1 MQVRRINWS
10 ENHWSWILFTFTI
23 INFWCGTKCEDES
36 IASLRGHSVV
46 LTCPVDVTS
55 CGDLHSVKW
64 FKGSDRIAVV
74 SGDGEVVNIQSAFK
88 SRMSIDHSPNGPAT
102 RLHIKA
108 AQVTD
113 EDTYVCESTF
123 LEPLE
128 SCNNLGAYSIDFKV
142 LVPPSAIL
150 VLDEEGNQLK
160 NSTTLGPLRE
170 GHTLGGTCEV
180 RGARP
185 APVVGW
191 YRSGKRLTDTVTIDE
206 SNGLFLV
213 KSTLSLVLS
222 RQELASIIEC
232 RVETPALEHI
242 VSNQLVLDLQVR
254 PTKINLSGV
263 KHHTVQGTKVLLQCH
278 VFGAR
283 PAANVTW
290 YNSTRALSTDHEP
303 LSTISTKTYLQ
314 NDGTFETVSQ
324 LIFTATRYENGAAIR
339 CEGDNIVMRD
349 DLEKPIHETLVLE
362 VMYPPVVTVRPENI
376 TINETEEFLL
386 LCEYDAN
393 PASLES
399 VRWKLNGNV
408 IWTGQSDR
416 FEGGH
421 AEQTALLVKNASR
434 TDSGLYTCELSN
446 AIGNDTSDNEINVV
460 VQYVPTVELDMDPES
475 PIVENRASNVTLYC
489 NVVKGNPTQLLKVRW
504 FLDGQLLKEL
514 PECVPD
520 ETNGED
526 EDLCEIDPSKMLLQ
540 NVGRDFLGNYS
551 CEGLNA
557 AGWGP
562 RSREEELVVYY
573 EPGNASIHHHPPIPI
588 KRKSVTLSC
597 TVDDGGNPNA
607 TRYRWLR
614 GHKSVMDVVTPMW
627 TVDPVGL
634 DSRTNFSC
642 YAYNEGGEGNPATV
656 QLDVHAPPA
665 FIQKLPPYTGALYA
679 TQNISLA
686 CRVECIPRCNISW
699 FKDGVGIEE
708 FNERYEVSNKYME
721 ADPSTGDFES
731 TSSTLHFNMSAWPDE
746 KLDIFR
752 DSANYSCVS
761 SNNSVGVG
769 VRSATYF
776 GVEYPPENTTVSNAE
791 ISVEEGHQPQRIL
804 CSAKAYPEPTYEWRR
819 LGQVIAKGNA
829 LIVNKAML
837 RLDSGPYTCISFNRH
852 GNHSAE
858 TIMNVLYRPNCSI
871 VRREIE
877 DEDTLVCTAHGNPE
891 AVDFHWA
898 LKTEN
903 DSIDAYNV
911 RQDGIA
917 SYLILEDGVSVTR
930 TYRCVANNS
939 VGFGTTCEIDVPEVK
954 EKRHI
959 VWWQRW
965 DRMTLIILIASVFAL
980 LLAVIIVCIIIICI
994 CRKRRRQ
1001 DKFVTYRKAPLS
1013 VNQPE
1018 RREATE
1024 GGDSLPSTDSRK
1036 RKKGSVSDHDKSSA
1050 AGDPLTLT
1058 EPGEYENLP
1067 FHGLQ
1072 SAPNKSTHLNANSTT
1087 THLTS
1092 NVVRVAPRPKNPST
1106 LNSCLHSTTYPTFTT
1121 NMYPGNSGYPNNFT
1135 VNTLNYPT
1143 YPSMANSASLNPFLA
1158 KRDRCQ
1164 GHVEQQRRPE
1174 KKFSSLKSLGLRKS
1188 PQFYSMRVS
1197 KSCKRHN
1204 SFAGDIKKPSP
1215 QPPYNNVHRE
1225 KYEQQPL
1232 YENLT
1237 DSIQIHESSLQNE
1250 SSFASVLMND
1260 DYGANCEGE
1269 RTSIY
1274 RSDSG
1279 ISNSSYECITP
1290 VPAPRTGQRTCQS
1303 APIYMNLPSMHP
1315 HSSRNHHPATAFAN
1329 YERTPP
1335 TNPFTGNQRRQILV
1349 PKELFPATGRKS
1361 SSRRLIKLPL
1371 RKHHSFH
1378 FQPTQPV
1385 NESQRTRDAYKHGG
1399 PLVFKPLSE
1408 KNAFKPITP
1417 VPKSPGT
1424 PPPRICG
1431 TSLKRHVSNVEVH
1444 NEEHRMCNGDVKK
1457 RLHYAD
1463 LAPLPT
1469 KYGKSGSSST
1479 GSSESATNGDSEE
1492 SIKLMNLVEKCPVNG
1507 KRTQYATLKF
1517 NEVNI

>member
-1 MQVRRINWS
+1 MHVRRINWS
-10 ENHWSWILFTFTI
+10 ENSFRWIFFALTI
-23 INFWCGTKCEDES
+23 ISFWCGTECEDES
-36 IASLRGHSVV
+36 ISSLRGHSVV
-46 LTCPVDVTS
+46 LTCPMDVSS

-74 SGDGEVVNIQSAFK
+74 SGNGEVVNIFSDYN
-88 SRMSIDHSPNGPAT
+88 SRISIDHSPHGPAT
-102 RLHIKA
+102 RLHLKSV
-108 AQVTD
+108 QVSD
-113 EDTYVCESTF
+113 EGTYVCESTF

-128 SCNNLGAYSIDFKV
+128 TCKNLGAYSIDFKV

-150 VLDEEGNQLK
+150 ILDEEGNQLK

-254 PTKINLSGV
+254 PTKISLSGV
-263 KHHTVQGTKVLLQCH
+263 KHHTVQGTKVLLQCQ

-290 YNSTRALSTDHEP
+290 YNSTRALNPDHEP

-362 VMYPPVVTVRPENI
+362 VMYPPVVTVKPDNI
-376 TINETEEFLL
+376 TINETEDFLL
-386 LCEYDAN
+386 FCEYEAN

-399 VRWKLNGNV
+399 VRWKQNGKV
-408 IWTGQSDR
+408 LRVGQMSR
-416 FEGGH
+416 YEGGNP
-421 AEQTALLVKNASR
+421 EQTALLVKNASR
-434 TDSGLYTCELSN
+434 TDIGSYTCELSN
-446 AIGNDTSDNEINVV
+446 AIGNDTSDNDISVD

-475 PIVENRASNVTLYC
+475 PIIENNESNVTLYC
-489 NVVKGNPTQLLKVRW
+489 NVAQGNPTQLLKVRW
-504 FLDGQLLKEL
+504 YLDGQLLKEL
-514 PECVPD
+514 PECMSATQQD
-520 ETNGED
+520 ANGD
-526 EDLCEIDPSKMLLQ
+526 DDDLCGIDPSKMLLQ

-557 AGWGP
+557 AGWGQ
-562 RSREEELVVYY
+562 RSHEEELIVYY
-573 EPGNASIHHHPPIPI
+573 EPGNATIMHHPHIPV

-614 GHKSVMDVVTPMW
+614 GDKSVMDVVTPMW

-665 FIQKLPPYTGALYA
+665 FIQKLPPYTGALFS
-679 TQNISLA
+679 TPGISLS
-686 CRVECIPRCNISW
+686 CRVECVPRCNISW
-699 FKDGVGIEE
+699 FKDGMGIEE
-708 FNERYEVSNKYME
+708 FSERYYVKDSYLP

-731 TSSTLHFNMSAWPDE
+731 TLSILHFNMSAWPDE

-761 SNNSVGVG
+761 SNNSVGGG

-776 GVEYPPENTTVSNAE
+776 GVEYPPENTTVSNVE

-819 LGQVIAKGNA
+819 LGNVIAKGNA
-829 LIVNKAML
+829 LIVNKAMQ
-837 RLDSGPYTCISFNRH
+837 RSDSGPYTCISFNRH

-858 TIMNVLYRPNCSI
+858 TVLNVLYRPNCSI
-871 VRREIE
+871 SRREIE
-877 DEDTLVCTAHGNPE
+877 DEDTLVCTAYGNPE
-891 AVDFHWA
+891 AVDFHWS

-903 DSIDAYNV
+903 DTIDAYNV

-917 SYLILEDGVSVTR
+917 SYLILEDDVLVTR

-939 VGFGTTCEIDVPEVK
+939 VGVGSICEVDVAEVRA
-954 EKRHI
+954 KRH
-959 VWWQRW
+959 VLWWQRW

-1001 DKFVTYRKAPLS
+1001 DKF
-1013 VNQPE
+1013 
-1018 RREATE
+1018 
-1024 GGDSLPSTDSRK
+1024 
-1036 RKKGSVSDHDKSSA
+1036 HDKSSA

-1072 SAPNKSTHLNANSTT
+1072 NAPNKSTHLNANSTT

-1121 NMYPGNSGYPNNFT
+1121 NMYPGNSGYPHNFT

-1143 YPSMANSASLNPFLA
+1143 YPSVATTTSLNNPFLA
-1158 KRDRCQ
+1158 KRERCQ
-1164 GHVEQQRRPE
+1164 GHVEQQRKPE
-1174 KKFSSLKSLGLRKS
+1174 KKFSSLKSLGIRKS
-1188 PQFYSMRVS
+1188 PQFYSMRIN

-1204 SFAGDIKKPSP
+1204 SFAGADTRKPSP
-1215 QPPYNNVHRE
+1215 QPPYNNIHRE
-1225 KYEQQPL
+1225 KYEQQQPL

-1250 SSFASVLMND
+1250 SSFASVLLSD
-1260 DYGANCEGE
+1260 DFGGNFEGE

-1290 VPAPRTGQRTCQS
+1290 VPAPRTGQRSCQS
-1303 APIYMNLPSMHP
+1303 APIYMNLPNQHA
-1315 HSSRNHHPATAFAN
+1315 SRTPHHPNTAFAN
-1329 YERTPP
+1329 YERTSQ
-1335 TNPFTGNQRRQILV
+1335 TNPFVHNQRRQILV

-1378 FQPTQPV
+1378 FQPTPTGT
-1385 NESQRTRDAYKHGG
+1385 ETPRGREAAYKHGG
-1399 PLVFKPLSE
+1399 PLVFKPLTE

-1424 PPPRICG
+1424 PPRICG
-1431 TSLKRHVSNVEVH
+1431 TSLKRHVSNAEVREVEQ
-1444 NEEHRMCNGDVKK
+1444 RLCNGDTKK

-1463 LAPLPT
+1463 LAPLGT
-1469 KYGKSGSSST
+1469 KHSKGSSSST
-1479 GSSESATNGDSEE
+1479 GSSESATNGDSEG
-1492 SIKLMNLVEKCPVNG
+1492 SIKLVNLTDKCGAVNG
-1507 KRTQYATLKF
+1507 KRTTQYATLKF

>member
-1 MQVRRINWS
+1 MHVRRINWS
-10 ENHWSWILFTFTI
+10 ENSFRWIFFALTI
-23 INFWCGTKCEDES
+23 ISFWCGTECEDES
-36 IASLRGHSVV
+36 ISSLRGHSVV
-46 LTCPVDVTS
+46 LTCPMDVSS

-74 SGDGEVVNIQSAFK
+74 SGNGEVVNIFSDYN
-88 SRMSIDHSPNGPAT
+88 SRISIDHSPHGPAT
-102 RLHIKA
+102 RLHLKSV
-108 AQVTD
+108 QVSD
-113 EDTYVCESTF
+113 EGTYVCESTF

-128 SCNNLGAYSIDFKV
+128 TCKNLGAYSIDFKV

-150 VLDEEGNQLK
+150 ILDEEGNQLK

-254 PTKINLSGV
+254 PTKISLSGV
-263 KHHTVQGTKVLLQCH
+263 KHHTVQGTKVLLQCQ

-290 YNSTRALSTDHEP
+290 YNSTRALNPDHEP

-362 VMYPPVVTVRPENI
+362 VMYPPVVTVKPDNI
-376 TINETEEFLL
+376 TINETEDFLL
-386 LCEYDAN
+386 FCEYEAN

-399 VRWKLNGNV
+399 VRWKQNGKV
-408 IWTGQSDR
+408 LRVGQMSR
-416 FEGGH
+416 YEGGNP
-421 AEQTALLVKNASR
+421 EQTALLVKNASR
-434 TDSGLYTCELSN
+434 TDIGSYTCELSN
-446 AIGNDTSDNEINVV
+446 AIGNDTSDNDISVD

-475 PIVENRASNVTLYC
+475 PIIENNESNVTLYC
-489 NVVKGNPTQLLKVRW
+489 NVAQGNPTQLLKVRW
-504 FLDGQLLKEL
+504 YLDGQLLKEL
-514 PECVPD
+514 PECMSATQQD
-520 ETNGED
+520 ANGD
-526 EDLCEIDPSKMLLQ
+526 DDDLCGIDPSKMLLQ

-557 AGWGP
+557 AGWGQ
-562 RSREEELVVYY
+562 RSHEEELIVYY
-573 EPGNASIHHHPPIPI
+573 EPGNATIMHHPHIPV

-614 GHKSVMDVVTPMW
+614 GDKSVMDVVTPMW

-665 FIQKLPPYTGALYA
+665 FIQKLPPYTGALFS
-679 TQNISLA
+679 TPGISLS
-686 CRVECIPRCNISW
+686 CRVECVPRCNISW
-699 FKDGVGIEE
+699 FKDGMGIEE
-708 FNERYEVSNKYME
+708 FSERYYVKDSYLP

-731 TSSTLHFNMSAWPDE
+731 TLSILHFNMSAWPDE

-761 SNNSVGVG
+761 SNNSVGGG

-776 GVEYPPENTTVSNAE
+776 GVEYPPENTTVSNVE

-819 LGQVIAKGNA
+819 LGNVIAKGNA
-829 LIVNKAML
+829 LIVNKAMQ
-837 RLDSGPYTCISFNRH
+837 RSDSGPYTCISFNRH

-858 TIMNVLYRPNCSI
+858 TVLNVLYRPNCSI
-871 VRREIE
+871 SRREIE
-877 DEDTLVCTAHGNPE
+877 DEDTLVCTAYGNPE
-891 AVDFHWA
+891 AVDFHWS

-903 DSIDAYNV
+903 DTIDAYNV

-917 SYLILEDGVSVTR
+917 SYLILEDDVLVTR

-939 VGFGTTCEIDVPEVK
+939 VGVGSICEVDVAEVRA
-954 EKRHI
+954 KRH
-959 VWWQRW
+959 VLWWQRW

-1001 DKFVTYRKAPLS
+1001 DKYHTDLSNSAAHSVLTAPSSPRSEARGSVLEDEGAQNPPEVPKSPPKWPLRPGVLVHIKGDTKQNLAASRSQTPSTGRPEVAPGTPSKSPELPLRNSTPKSDVERAEGVAPKAEEEPTDDGNDELITFTNSGFIERILRRLRWRREHRGVRQSPSILTQNSPSQSGVQKKAASLLRAAGWFGSGKSTASSLGLFDSRHRPSGIKYTDGVVTYRKAPQS
-1013 VNQPE
+1013 VNQSE
-1018 RREATE
+1018 KREITE
-1024 GGDSLPSTDSRK
+1024 EEDAQKPTDSSRK
-1036 RKKGSVSDHDKSSA
+1036 RKKGSVSVHDKSSA

-1072 SAPNKSTHLNANSTT
+1072 NAPNKPLGADDLADDLEYADVDFRSYG
-1087 THLTS
+1087 
-1092 NVVRVAPRPKNPST
+1092 PI
-1106 LNSCLHSTTYPTFTT
+1106 
-1121 NMYPGNSGYPNNFT
+1121 
-1135 VNTLNYPT
+1135 NYK
-1143 YPSMANSASLNPFLA
+1143 AA
-1158 KRDRCQ
+1158 
-1164 GHVEQQRRPE
+1164 
-1174 KKFSSLKSLGLRKS
+1174 
-1188 PQFYSMRVS
+1188 
-1197 KSCKRHN
+1197 
-1204 SFAGDIKKPSP
+1204 
-1215 QPPYNNVHRE
+1215 
-1225 KYEQQPL
+1225 
-1232 YENLT
+1232 
-1237 DSIQIHESSLQNE
+1237 
-1250 SSFASVLMND
+1250 
-1260 DYGANCEGE
+1260 
-1269 RTSIY
+1269 SIY
-1274 RSDSG
+1274 
-1279 ISNSSYECITP
+1279 
-1290 VPAPRTGQRTCQS
+1290 A
-1303 APIYMNLPSMHP
+1303 L
-1315 HSSRNHHPATAFAN
+1315 
-1329 YERTPP
+1329 
-1335 TNPFTGNQRRQILV
+1335 
-1349 PKELFPATGRKS
+1349 
-1361 SSRRLIKLPL
+1361 
-1371 RKHHSFH
+1371 
-1378 FQPTQPV
+1378 
-1385 NESQRTRDAYKHGG
+1385 
-1399 PLVFKPLSE
+1399 
-1408 KNAFKPITP
+1408 
-1417 VPKSPGT
+1417 
-1424 PPPRICG
+1424 
-1431 TSLKRHVSNVEVH
+1431 
-1444 NEEHRMCNGDVKK
+1444 VKK
-1457 RLHYAD
+1457 Q
-1463 LAPLPT
+1463 
-1469 KYGKSGSSST
+1469 K
-1479 GSSESATNGDSEE
+1479 NG
-1492 SIKLMNLVEKCPVNG
+1492 
-1507 KRTQYATLKF
+1507 ALK
-1517 NEVNI
+1517 EVQ

>member
-1001 DKFVTYRKAPLS
+1001 DKY
-1013 VNQPE
+1013 
-1018 RREATE
+1018 
-1024 GGDSLPSTDSRK
+1024 
-1036 RKKGSVSDHDKSSA
+1036 HDKSSA

>member
-939 VGFGTTCEIDVPEVK
+939 VGFGTTCEIDVPG
-954 EKRHI
+954 HI

-1001 DKFVTYRKAPLS
+1001 DKY
-1013 VNQPE
+1013 
-1018 RREATE
+1018 
-1024 GGDSLPSTDSRK
+1024 
-1036 RKKGSVSDHDKSSA
+1036 HDKSSA

>member
-1001 DKFVTYRKAPLS
+1001 DKYHTDLSNTARSVLTPPSTPRSEAREGGQVEEIGQSPPEVPKSPPKWPLRPGVMVHIKGDTKQNLAASRSQTPSTGRPEVSPGTPSKTPELPLRNSTPRPEVEAPAPKAEEETVEEINDELINFTNSGLIERILRRLRWRREGHGVRRSPPILAQGSSVQGGVQKKAANLLRAAGWFGSGKSTASSLGLFDSRHRPSGIKYTDGVVTYRKAPLS

-1072 SAPNKSTHLNANSTT
+1072 SAPNK
-1087 THLTS
+1087 
-1092 NVVRVAPRPKNPST
+1092 P
-1106 LNSCLHSTTYPTFTT
+1106 
-1121 NMYPGNSGYPNNFT
+1121 
-1135 VNTLNYPT
+1135 
-1143 YPSMANSASLNPFLA
+1143 
-1158 KRDRCQ
+1158 
-1164 GHVEQQRRPE
+1164 
-1174 KKFSSLKSLGLRKS
+1174 LGPDDL
-1188 PQFYSMRVS
+1188 
-1197 KSCKRHN
+1197 
-1204 SFAGDIKKPSP
+1204 AGDLEYADVDFRS
-1215 QPPYNNVHRE
+1215 
-1225 KYEQQPL
+1225 
-1232 YENLT
+1232 
-1237 DSIQIHESSLQNE
+1237 
-1250 SSFASVLMND
+1250 
-1260 DYGANCEGE
+1260 YGPINYKAA
-1269 RTSIY
+1269 SIY
-1274 RSDSG
+1274 
-1279 ISNSSYECITP
+1279 
-1290 VPAPRTGQRTCQS
+1290 A
-1303 APIYMNLPSMHP
+1303 L
-1315 HSSRNHHPATAFAN
+1315 
-1329 YERTPP
+1329 
-1335 TNPFTGNQRRQILV
+1335 
-1349 PKELFPATGRKS
+1349 
-1361 SSRRLIKLPL
+1361 
-1371 RKHHSFH
+1371 
-1378 FQPTQPV
+1378 
-1385 NESQRTRDAYKHGG
+1385 
-1399 PLVFKPLSE
+1399 
-1408 KNAFKPITP
+1408 
-1417 VPKSPGT
+1417 
-1424 PPPRICG
+1424 
-1431 TSLKRHVSNVEVH
+1431 
-1444 NEEHRMCNGDVKK
+1444 VKK
-1457 RLHYAD
+1457 Q
-1463 LAPLPT
+1463 
-1469 KYGKSGSSST
+1469 K
-1479 GSSESATNGDSEE
+1479 NG
-1492 SIKLMNLVEKCPVNG
+1492 
-1507 KRTQYATLKF
+1507 ALK
-1517 NEVNI
+1517 EVQ